1 VSSESGRD
9 PVHDFDTI
17 RRELDLYDPA
27 MLRKPQVIVATKLDA
42 VDDPARI
49 KALQTRA
56 KALSLPFFKVSA
68 ASGEGLPPLL
78 EALWVPVAEA
88 REAERAAAAGRD
100 ADAAE
105 A

>member
-1 VSSESGRD
+1 
-9 PVHDFDTI
+9 
-17 RRELDLYDPA
+17 
-27 MLRKPQVIVATKLDA
+27 
-42 VDDPARI
+42 
-49 KALQTRA
+49 
-56 KALSLPFFKVSA
+56 LSLPFFKVSA

-100 ADAAE
+100 EDAAE